1 MRYER
6 LRFLIKMAIRRPWPR
21 PYRFCLLPDRR
32 GCLRVRITPRDRQG
46 AATVELRPNSGDSLI
61 FAQVFFDAA
70 YDLTPLARWPE
81 IETLARAAPQPLLL
95 DLGANV
101 GFAALALHWQFPRA
115 RILAVEP
122 EPHNFAQ
129 LCRNVAG
136 IEAIVPVQAAV
147 AAADGWVQLVN
158 AGRKSSDFRTVPA
171 SSQPGAA
178 IPASSIE
185 TLWRRAGL
193 RPDYGTPLLVKMD
206 VEGAERD
213 LFFPGCPWLERT
225 PLLIVEPHDWLLP
238 HQSLSHGLL
247 AALTARGGDVVVRG
261 EHLICWQPALA
272 SQLAPAQRTAA

>member
-6 LRFLIKMAIRRPWPR
+6 LRFLTKMAIRRPLPR

-32 GCLRVRITPRDRQG
+32 GRLRVRVNPRDRQG
-46 AATVELRPNSGDSLI
+46 AATVELRPGSGDSLI
-61 FAQVFFDAA
+61 FAQVFFDAS

-81 IETLARAAPQPLLL
+81 IETLARTAPQPLVL

-122 EPHNFAQ
+122 EPNNFAQ
-129 LCRNVAG
+129 LCRNVSG
-136 IEAIVPVQAAV
+136 IEAIVPLQAAV
-147 AAADGWVQLVN
+147 AASDGWVQLVN
-158 AGRKSSDFRTVPA
+158 AGRKSSDFRTVSA
-171 SSQPGAA
+171 SRQPSAA
-178 IPASSIE
+178 VLACSIE

-193 RPDYGTPLLVKMD
+193 RSGYGTPLLVKMD

-213 LFFPGCPWLERT
+213 LFSSHCPWLERT

-247 AALTARGGDVVVRG
+247 AALTARAGDVVVRG
-261 EHLICWQPALA
+261 EHLICWQPVPA
-272 SQLAPAQRTAA
+272 SQPAPAQRTAA

>member
-6 LRFLIKMAIRRPWPR
+6 LRFLTKMAIRRPLAR
-21 PYRFCLLPDRR
+21 PYRFRLLPDRR
-32 GCLRVRITPRDRQG
+32 GRMRVRVTPRNCQG
-46 AATVELRPNSGDSLI
+46 TATVELRPGSGDSLI
-61 FAQVFFDAA
+61 FAQVFFDAS
-70 YDLTPLARWPE
+70 YDLTSLARWPE
-81 IETLARAAPQPLLL
+81 IETLARTAPQPLVL

-122 EPHNFAQ
+122 EPNNYAQ

-136 IEAIVPVQAAV
+136 IEAIVPAQAAV
-147 AAADGWVQLVN
+147 AAADGWVHLVN
-158 AGRKSSDFRTVPA
+158 AGRKSSDFRTVPV
-171 SSQPGAA
+171 SSQPSTA
-178 IPASSIE
+178 IPAYSIE

-193 RPDYGTPLLVKMD
+193 CPDYGTPLLVKMD

-213 LFFPGCPWLERT
+213 LFSPGCSWLERT

-238 HQSLSHGLL
+238 HQALSHGLL

-261 EHLICWQPALA
+261 EHLICWQSAPA
-272 SQLAPAQRTAA
+272 SQPAPAQRTAA